1 MKKFTDHIRLVDW
14 LGVGGVS
21 PDESDTA
28 VYFDRIL
35 RWPLLVIAFWLP
47 LQWHLADR
55 DLISEVLSNKISW
68 FVWLAFVFETVS
80 LTFLVKDKKRYLFCN
95 WTNLLIIASAL
106 PAFWMSTP
114 ISGMLRLLRLII
126 IPRLIITWWIS
137 H

>member
-21 PDESDTA
+21 PDENDTA
-28 VYFDRIL
+28 VYFDRII
-35 RWPLLVIAFWLP
+35 RWPLLLIAFWLP
-47 LQWHLADR
+47 LQWHLTDKAF
-55 DLISEVLSNKISW
+55 ISEVFSNKISW
-68 FVWLAFVFETVS
+68 FIWLAFVFETVS
-80 LTFLVKDKKRYLFCN
+80 LTYLVKDKKRYLFSN

-106 PAFWMSTP
+106 PVFWMSTP

-126 IPRLIITWWIS
+126 IPRLIIVWWIS